1 MSIVSKTII
10 QILAVLIFSKALYLL
25 TGVNEIENAIKRTV
39 TILVYGQLAAVFIF
53 LFVLT
58 FFIDNNSKEGNDGNE
73 S

>member
-10 QILAVLIFSKALYLL
+10 QILAVLIFSKALFVL
-25 TGVNEIENAIKRTV
+25 TGVNEIENAIKRTE

-58 FFIDNNSKEGNDGNE
+58 IFIGNNSKEDKDGNE

>member
-25 TGVNEIENAIKRTV
+25 TGVYEIENAIKRTV

-58 FFIDNNSKEGNDGNE
+58 FFIDNNSKEDNDGNE